1 MQFLDKFC
9 SSQFTLLLKSFNIL
23 SIFNESLNHQFMLFV
38 CIYSVVIRLVTSHI
52 NRKGDTILDKTL
64 LKSGPY
70 GGYLTLCCLIA

>member
-1 MQFLDKFC
+1 MMQFFYKFC

-52 NRKGDTILDKTL
+52 NRKGDTILE
-64 LKSGPY
+64 LK
-70 GGYLTLCCLIA
+70 LCLNQDPMADILHYAA